1 MAATLTTS
9 EQRAMETVTE
19 YAKRAAWIYLT
30 AGILT
35 VLFGAVVLSLAL
47 DWIGLYTLAL
57 LIGGFLM
64 AWGVVHLVGALID
77 RPLHWPWHAV
87 GGVLAVGAGA
97 LAVAWPDVT
106 LFVLAVIIGW
116 SLIVW
121 GILDLFSAFATYG
134 VRNWWL
140 YLVRGLASVALG
152 LLALVREDVTLYFVM
167 TLLGAFVIISGIGDI
182 LVAFMVR
189 GTKASWVRSKTD
201 AAAEIQTADA

>member
-1 MAATLTTS
+1 MD
-9 EQRAMETVTE
+9 TVTD

-30 AGILT
+30 AGILA

-116 SLIVW
+116 SLIVG

-167 TLLGAFVIISGIGDI
+167 TLLGAFVIILGIGDI
-182 LVAFMVR
+182 LVAFMVH
-189 GTKASWVRSKTD
+189 GAKASWARSKTD
-201 AAAEIQTADA
+201 AAAEIQTAEA

>member
-182 LVAFMVR
+182 LVAFMVH